1 MKRRP
6 NHGRPAWRRDQ
17 WRELG
22 VARRV
27 LRERPRGRALLHRD
41 VERIVRLHS
50 ASMPLGRLTAQATL
64 VHAGAFLTSAVEAVA
79 THVLRACALEVLVGD
94 RLPLVAKLLDG
105 LVE

>member
-1 MKRRP
+1 
-6 NHGRPAWRRDQ
+6 
-17 WRELG
+17 
-22 VARRV
+22 
-27 LRERPRGRALLHRD
+27 
-41 VERIVRLHS
+41 
-50 ASMPLGRLTAQATL
+50 MPLGRLTAQATL